1 MPARCWAPAGIRPIA
16 PQQIIR
22 EYTYVYGMIIPEE
35 GIFDGLILPDM
46 SAETMTI
53 FLEEISER
61 HPDRYIL
68 MVIDG
73 APCHSAGVLKIPDN
87 IKILTLPPYS
97 PQLNPTENLWDEMRE
112 KWFCNCVF
120 KDMNA
125 VEDRLVEAIL
135 DFESDPKRMKSIT
148 AWDWIM
154 QNL

>member
-1 MPARCWAPAGIRPIA
+1 MA

-22 EYTYVYGMIIPEE
+22 EYTYVYGTVMTEE
-35 GIFDGLILPDM
+35 GVFDGLILPDM

-53 FLEEISER
+53 FLEEISQR

-73 APCHSAGVLKIPDN
+73 APCHSAGVLKVPDN

-97 PQLNPTENLWDEMRE
+97 PQLNPVENLWDEMRE

-120 KDMNA
+120 KDMAA
-125 VEDRLVEAIL
+125 VENRLVEAVL
-135 DFESDPKRMKSIT
+135 DFESAPERTKSIT
-148 AWDWIM
+148 AWDCIM
-154 QNL
+154 NSLK